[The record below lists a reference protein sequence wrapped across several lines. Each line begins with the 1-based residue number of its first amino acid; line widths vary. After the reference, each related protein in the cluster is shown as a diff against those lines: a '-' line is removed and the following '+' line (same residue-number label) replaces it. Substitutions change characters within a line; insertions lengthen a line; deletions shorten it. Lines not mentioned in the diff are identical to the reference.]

1 MDVVLPPWTLW
12 NRMVIFPKT
21 RRPETRVVLAIT
33 ADREVSME
41 MAEIPVGIP
50 AGMDGVAI
58 MEIPNDSRG

>member
-1 MDVVLPPWTLW
+1 
-12 NRMVIFPKT
+12 MVIFPKT

-33 ADREVSME
+33 AVREVSME